1 MLPFLNLEGFMASQM
16 ANQAVEVAIPS
27 RRLGRSVWAIVAGFL
42 AVVILSIATDV
53 VLHKAGIYPPIGQRL
68 SDKLSL
74 LSTIYRTF
82 YAILGSY
89 ITARLA
95 PSRPMFHAFVGAAIG
110 MILGTLGAVAT
121 WNKDLGPH
129 WYSLVLVLEGIPCAW
144 VGARIRLMQLSH
156 PTK

>member
-1 MLPFLNLEGFMASQM
+1 MSNDV
-16 ANQAVEVAIPS
+16 ANQTVESVVPS
-27 RRLGRSVWAIVAGFL
+27 RKLGQSVGAIVGGFL

-53 VLHKAGIYPPIGQRL
+53 VLHKAGIYPPLGQRL

-74 LSTIYRTF
+74 LATVYRTL

-95 PSRPMFHAFVGAAIG
+95 PNRPMLHAFVGAAIG
-110 MILGTLGAVAT
+110 MIIGTLGAVAT

-129 WYSLVLVLEGIPCAW
+129 WYSLVLIIEGIPCAW
-144 VGARIRLMQLSH
+144 IGAKIRDLQFSH
-156 PTK
+156 PKN

>member
-1 MLPFLNLEGFMASQM
+1 MSNDV
-16 ANQAVEVAIPS
+16 ANHAIESVITS
-27 RRLGRSVWAIVAGFL
+27 RRPGQSVGAIVAGFL

-53 VLHKAGIYPPIGQRL
+53 VLHKAGIYPPLGQRL

-74 LSTIYRTF
+74 LATIYRTF

-95 PSRPMFHAFVGAAIG
+95 PNRPMLHALVGAAIG
-110 MILGTLGAVAT
+110 MIIGTAGAVVT

-129 WYSLVLVLEGIPCAW
+129 WYSLVLIIEGIPCAW
-144 VGARIRLMQLSH
+144 SGAKIHELQLPH
-156 PTK
+156 PKN